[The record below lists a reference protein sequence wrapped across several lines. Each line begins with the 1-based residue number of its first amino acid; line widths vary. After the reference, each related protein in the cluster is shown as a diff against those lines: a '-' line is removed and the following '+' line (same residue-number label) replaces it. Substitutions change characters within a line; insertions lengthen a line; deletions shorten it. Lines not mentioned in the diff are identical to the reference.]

1 MSEQKELS
9 SPAMRKSA
17 DPAIMIIFGA
27 SGDLTRRKLVPSLY
41 SLTLGKL
48 MPEQFHVLG
57 VARSQLTDEQFAE
70 SLKEGMAQFGRHK
83 PRDLWPSFSKRLS
96 YLSGGYDDPETYR
109 RLAEKLD
116 QIDTEMGLTCNRL
129 FYLAIP
135 PTLYGEVIERLG
147 EVGLNH
153 TDGGWS
159 RIIIEKPF
167 GRDLK
172 SAHELNE
179 LTHKHFAESQVYR
192 IDHYLGKETV
202 QNILT
207 FRFANS
213 IFEPLWNRNY
223 VDNVQISVLESVGV
237 GHRGGYYDQS
247 GVLRDMF
254 QNHLLQLLSLVA
266 MEAPAS
272 FDADALR
279 NEKVKALSA
288 VRLLSPEEVLDH
300 LVVGQYEG
308 YLDIPEVEDGSRTPT
323 YAALSLYLD
332 NWRWQGVP
340 FYLRSG
346 KGLKEKMTEI
356 VIGFKSPPH
365 VMFPLQVGEQIH
377 PNVISMC
384 IQPDEG
390 IHLRFEAKVPDTQA
404 DMRSVDMDFHYK
416 ESFGEV
422 MIPEAYERLL
432 MNAINGDA
440 ALFTRAD
447 GIEAAWRIVDPLLQ
461 VCESGRIP
469 TAKYKKGSWGPVE
482 ADELMAREGRAWQFG
497 CMHS

>member
-1 MSEQKELS
+1 MTSQQTS
-9 SPAMRKSA
+9 
-17 DPAIMIIFGA
+17 IVIFGA
-27 SGDLTRRKLVPSLY
+27 SGDLTVRKLVPAFYHLFCK
-41 SLTLGKL
+41 G
-48 MPEQFHVLG
+48 
-57 VARSQLTDEQFAE
+57 
-70 SLKEGMAQFGRHK
+70 
-83 PRDLWPSFSKRLS
+83 RLS
-96 YLSGGYDDPETYR
+96 GDFRVIGLSR
-109 RLAEKLD
+109 S
-116 QIDTEMGLTCNRL
+116 EMDNDAFRNRMQEGLKSFAASYYSEEYWQPFSERL
-129 FYLAIP
+129 FYYPFDLSNSKGYLECDDHLRKIEGGPANRLYYLATAPEFFPIAI
-135 PTLYGEVIERLG
+135 TYLG
-147 EVGLNH
+147 ENDMTVEEEGF
-153 TDGGWS
+153 
-159 RIIIEKPF
+159 RRVIIEKPY
-167 GRDLK
+167 GRDLS
-172 SAHELNE
+172 SALE
-179 LTHKHFAESQVYR
+179 LTKTVHKHLSEKQIYR
-192 IDHYLGKETV
+192 IDHYLAKETV
-202 QNILT
+202 QNILV
-207 FRFANS
+207 FRFGNT
-213 IFEPLWNRNY
+213 IFEPIWNRNY
-223 VDNVQISVLESVGV
+223 IDHVQITAAEKVDV